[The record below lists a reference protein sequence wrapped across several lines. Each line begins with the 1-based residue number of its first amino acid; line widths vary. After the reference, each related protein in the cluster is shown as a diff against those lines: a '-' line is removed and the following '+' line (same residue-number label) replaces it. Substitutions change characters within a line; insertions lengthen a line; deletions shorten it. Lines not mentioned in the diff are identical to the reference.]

1 MSTALDAIRGTE
13 EGVIEHAPFMQ
24 VINGNTAAAK
34 DFGLF
39 ILETEAK
46 KIDFQP
52 RAGWKEHEKYF
63 GSNTEP
69 SKGYICQKPRLL
81 LVRSG
86 PLSMYTVEGEYLGVY
101 DHEIRQNLNPIL
113 KTRYLV
119 YILDENNKPLHNKPV
134 TFTAKGA
141 FGGSFGSS
149 YKQFKTDVEAVLN
162 QRRTGEFWAY
172 CVFEFEIKPVQKGKA
187 PSMAWVSSVQ
197 NVTKPTVD
205 NMSYLFVGLDKDLKA
220 QIKEAYESNPNFG
233 HYTVEEQNQ
242 DQSAEGIANTLSKA
256 ERKPKNEADIEAL
269 KERIKVEVLLP
280 EEESNEIVDVE
291 KIPF

>member
-1 MSTALDAIRGTE
+1 MSTVLDEIRGTE

-24 VINGNTAAAK
+24 VVNGNTAAAK

-46 KIDFQP
+46 KVDFQP

-86 PLSMYTVEGEYLGVY
+86 PLSMYTVDGEYLGVY
-101 DHEIRQNLNPIL
+101 DQEVRANLNPIL

-119 YILDENNKPLHNKPV
+119 YILDEANKPLHSKPI

-141 FGGSFGSS
+141 FGGSFGAA
-149 YKQFKTDVEAVLN
+149 YKQFKLDVESVLN

-187 PSMAWVSSVQ
+187 PSMAWVSSVT
-197 NVTKPTVD
+197 NVTKPTID
-205 NMSYLFVGLDKDLKA
+205 TLSSLFVGLDKELKA

-233 HYTVEEQNQ
+233 QYVVDDNQEQPT
-242 DQSAEGIANTLSKA
+242 APSKV
-256 ERKPKNEADIEAL
+256 ERKPKNESDIEEF
-269 KERIKVEVLLP
+269 KKRIQTEIMLPDEDTTEV
-280 EEESNEIVDVE
+280 VDVE